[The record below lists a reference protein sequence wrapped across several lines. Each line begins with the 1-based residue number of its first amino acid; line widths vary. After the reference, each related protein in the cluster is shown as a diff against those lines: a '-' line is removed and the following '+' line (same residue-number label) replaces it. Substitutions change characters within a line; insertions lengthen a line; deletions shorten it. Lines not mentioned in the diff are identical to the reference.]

1 MVQTDIPQLS
11 RECNDWRE
19 ALRSYREQ
27 FNSCK
32 SELQQI
38 AGHPLSKDL
47 LPDVERYHNQFHI
60 QLINI
65 HDLKHAIK
73 SHDRRLHFEA
83 SAHEGQIAE
92 ETLADHE
99 SLFDQFVSLE
109 NTLKELAN
117 EFEEFKVRAR

>member
-27 FNSCK
+27 FNRCK
-32 SELQQI
+32 SDLQLI

-47 LPDVERYHNQFHI
+47 LTEVERYHNQFHI

-65 HDLKHAIK
+65 HDLKQAIK
-73 SHDRRLHFEA
+73 SHDRRLQFEA
-83 SAHEGQIAE
+83 SAHDGQITE

-99 SLFDQFVSLE
+99 SLYDQFVSLE
-109 NTLKELAN
+109 NMLKELAG
-117 EFEEFKVRAR
+117 EFDGFKARAN